1 MNIKKARNLLNLTQS
16 QIFDIPMRTIQNWE
30 GGQTQCP
37 AYVEKL
43 VIQEMFEIER
53 RKKELNTGC
62 KLAWAVAD
70 TPIDLDGNWDIK
82 YFETVLGAIKE
93 AEMLYNHKTTNELK
107 KNKIS
112 LILLPYEIED
122 GEMIQ
127 TDDGDWQLEYEIN

>member
-62 KLAWAVAD
+62 KLAWAVVD
-70 TPIDLDGNWDIK
+70 TPIDLDGDWDIK
-82 YFETVLGAIKE
+82 YFETVLEAINE